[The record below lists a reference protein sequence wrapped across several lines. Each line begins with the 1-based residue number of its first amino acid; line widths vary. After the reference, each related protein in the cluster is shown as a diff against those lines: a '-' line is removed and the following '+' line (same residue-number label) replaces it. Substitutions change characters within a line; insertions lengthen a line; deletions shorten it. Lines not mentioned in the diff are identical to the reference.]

1 MKVADSGA
9 NVAPGQ
15 SRTLYTVLTPG
26 NYVFVCNLPGHYRLG
41 MRAALVV
48 QRPAELKVRTRG
60 GTRAEHWRS
69 DGQGHVGT

>member
-1 MKVADSGA
+1 LGADGNIIEDSPQLVKVADSGA
-9 NVAPGQ
+9 SVPPGQ

-48 QRPAELKVRTRG
+48 QQA
-60 GTRAEHWRS
+60 S
-69 DGQGHVGT
+69 